1 MPDTLPIL
9 YATRHPRSGQWLVDT
24 NADYV
29 RAAAAHEGAEVVTVD
44 VPGLLRVREAAQRYA
59 DLSDLPCDYED
70 LEPGAP
76 CPGIESNGG
85 PCHWCELRA
94 ALAAGAGEGE
104 K

>member
-1 MPDTLPIL
+1 MLNDIPVL
-9 YATRHPRSGQWLVDT
+9 YATRHPRSGHWLVDT

-29 RAAAAHEGAEVVTVD
+29 RAAATHEGAEVVTLD
-44 VPGLLRVREAAQRYA
+44 VPGLLRVRAAA
-59 DLSDLPCDYED
+59 DRLLGLDDRCDYID
-70 LEPGAP
+70 GTPAV
-76 CPGIESNGG
+76 CPGIERDGG